1 MSTGV
6 LLALSGT
13 VEADLLGR
21 IERRSDLTVVRR
33 CADLTELVAAAA
45 AGLGAVAVLDA
56 DDPVDR
62 RIVARLRSAGTSAV
76 VLCDER
82 ERTTYADLGAM
93 PVVRG
98 ADPLPAI
105 EALAAGVPARVPDP
119 ATGADAAAPGTV
131 PDAMVDD
138 LPGPGE
144 PEPESETS
152 AEGSEPIPH
161 GEREPARMVV
171 VTGAPGSPGRT
182 TLAVALA
189 DELAAARHEVVLV
202 DADLWGGAIAQTLG
216 LVADTAGLSA
226 AIRSA
231 DRGSLDQA
239 ALERLLVPVGD
250 RLRVLT
256 GLARA
261 ARWREIG
268 PESLEVVLAELRSRV
283 DWVVVEAPVL
293 VPDDEAGFDFGP
305 GRNAVAH
312 ALYAGADDLL
322 VVGAAEPIGLERLVQ
337 ALLDLDDVPG
347 LPDRRTVVN
356 RLRLSAAGPHP
367 ELSVAEALHRFA
379 GVAEPVLVPDD
390 RALADRAL
398 LTASTWRSAGP
409 MSPAR
414 LAVRDLARRLTDEAG
429 RPAPLMGRRRE
440 RRENRGRLWRRR
452 RAD

>member
-6 LLALSGT
+6 LLALSGA

-33 CADLTELVAAAA
+33 CADLTELVAAAV

-119 ATGADAAAPGTV
+119 AVGSVDTMAPDTV
-131 PDAMVDD
+131 PDAMADD
-138 LPGPGE
+138 PTGPGE
-144 PEPESETS
+144 LVPEPS
-152 AEGSEPIPH
+152 AEGSEPAPH

-182 TLAVALA
+182 TLAVTLA
-189 DELAAARHEVVLV
+189 DELAAARNEVVLV

-226 AIRSA
+226 AVRSA
-231 DRGSLDQA
+231 DRGSLDRA

-312 ALYAGADDLL
+312 ALYAGADELL

-337 ALLDLDDVPG
+337 ALLDLDDIPG

-398 LTASTWRSAGP
+398 LTASTWRNAGP

-414 LAVRDLARRLTDEAG
+414 VAVRDLARRLTDEAG